1 MLLFF
6 LGQYFVG
13 LKCISLMQSFDPILT
28 DQISM
33 DYLGGEMKMHSGFIH
48 SHFAVFA
55 GVLLLQRF
63 YT

>member
-1 MLLFF
+1 
-6 LGQYFVG
+6 
-13 LKCISLMQSFDPILT
+13 MQSFDPILT